1 MKILKKIANNF
12 LTVEAINVLG
22 LGTYTYFILNC
33 IFQIF
38 NIIKI
43 RDLRP
48 LDKKMG
54 QNSVE
59 NFTFS
64 GNKFIFDCH
73 FCDKTIKDG
82 TYAFG
87 VVREIYIRDCYFK
100 YLPKEIFQNINNAV
114 DIGANRG
121 AFSSLMTST
130 ANYILSVEAQ
140 KEFEPV
146 IKNNM
151 LKNKF
156 ENYDLEIGFIG
167 TGGDLSNKNIKLFT
181 IPGLLDKHNIDQ
193 VDLLKM
199 DIEGSEFS
207 LFEDPD
213 WLTRIN
219 AICME
224 VHQEFGDPKQITD
237 VLNNFGFTFKVAD
250 ENLNLTEDP
259 ESVNYIYAWKKNV

>member
-12 LTVEAINVLG
+12 LTFEAINVLG
-22 LGTYTYFILNC
+22 ARIFIYYILNC

-38 NIIKI
+38 NIIKF
-43 RDLRP
+43 RDLSP

-54 QNSVE
+54 QNLVQS
-59 NFTFS
+59 FTYR
-64 GNKFIFDCH
+64 GNKFIFDCNH
-73 FCDKTIKDG
+73 CDKKIEDG

-100 YLPKEIFQNINNAV
+100 HLPKDIFQNINNAL

-151 LKNKF
+151 LKNEF
-156 ENYDLEIGFIG
+156 INYNLEIGFIG

-181 IPGLLDKHNIDQ
+181 ILGLLDKHNIDQ

-207 LFEDPD
+207 LFEEPD

-259 ESVNYIYAWKKNV
+259 QSVNYIYAWKKNV